1 MGFSEN
7 AFWQGSTW
15 LGQYNYDVI
24 QLLQRSL
31 SHAFGCHG
39 WVVQIWKH
47 IICMVSLPRLPYFK
61 RRIHGR
67 QTCLF
72 YHDRVFEFR
81 WLGANASYRLLNCH
95 SSYDCSLTPT
105 VPTQIESSDTAQCQW
120 EWSPCSVAWISAIM
134 ILCIPPKSVLP
145 RLNGKSACDS
155 SNPGVVGTPTQD
167 INRQSCVLPSILLKI
182 SFPLTWFTD
191 MTLQQRL
198 LH

>member
-1 MGFSEN
+1 MVYDKKDGSNDFFLSSLGTYTDTSVMGFSEN

-81 WLGANASYRLLNCH
+81 
-95 SSYDCSLTPT
+95 
-105 VPTQIESSDTAQCQW
+105 
-120 EWSPCSVAWISAIM
+120 
-134 ILCIPPKSVLP
+134 
-145 RLNGKSACDS
+145 
-155 SNPGVVGTPTQD
+155 
-167 INRQSCVLPSILLKI
+167 
-182 SFPLTWFTD
+182 
-191 MTLQQRL
+191 
-198 LH
+198 